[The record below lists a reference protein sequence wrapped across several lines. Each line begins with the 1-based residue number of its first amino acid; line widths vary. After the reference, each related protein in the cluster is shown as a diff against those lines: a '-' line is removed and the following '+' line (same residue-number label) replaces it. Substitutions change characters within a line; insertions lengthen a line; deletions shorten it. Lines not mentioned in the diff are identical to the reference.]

1 LINVIKRKGRREPL
15 DIEKYH
21 RMVNRTIEGLSGCSV
36 SEIELVARPNF
47 YDGIK
52 TTDIHRVTTK
62 ATADLI
68 SLRSPNYQ
76 YAAARSLIIELRK
89 EVWEQYDPK
98 PLLETVKKNIKSGY
112 YENLLEYYTE
122 DEINFYGSKIKY
134 QRDLNFTYIGLR
146 TLIDKYIVKIKDKRL
161 LETPQELF
169 MLVSMTAFKKR
180 KDRTHRIIEF
190 YEDLSTFKESLPS
203 PIMSGLRTLSTSYA
217 SCCLI
222 DGGDTTKSLIS
233 ANGACSLMTTYGSG
247 IGVFNG
253 GVRGVGAPVKNG
265 RIIHNGVVSILR
277 WHESA
282 VKWASQGS
290 RGGSATSFHMFW
302 NWEIDKILTLKS
314 NKSTPENSVK
324 KLDYGIG
331 FNKLFF
337 DRVKNN
343 EDITLFSAEESRD
356 LITNLND
363 YNKWEKTY
371 IDLENKRGIRKRK
384 FSARE
389 LLELFAKER
398 FETGRYYPIFLDH
411 INNGPLKDV
420 IKMSNLCLE
429 ILLPTKPMTSLYG
442 DDGQVA
448 LCILSNVNA
457 GRVKISELPRIT
469 ENLVYFLDNIIDIQE
484 YPIPA
489 AGNPTIN
496 ARYLGIGLS
505 DWAHYL
511 TKQKVR
517 YNTQE
522 ALDLAEEFAEHLQFN
537 LLKASCKLAQ
547 EKGEAKWFRERS
559 KYADGWLPNDGK
571 WRFIPKEEWESLR
584 KDIVKYGLRNLTLSA
599 IPPAGTSSDVSNSTS
614 GIDMPRDLIIT
625 KKSKVGNAKQ
635 IVPNF
640 SKGSSYYTLATEV
653 DNIAYLRMIS
663 KFQLYIDQSISTNVY
678 WTPEKDFVLDPKDNK
693 MKFPNKKMIK
703 TITEAYKLGVKTTYY
718 STFIDTIDSDKEDTD
733 EVGCSGGGCSV

>member
-1 LINVIKRKGRREPL
+1 LINVTKRKGKREPL

-21 RMVNRTIEGLSGCSV
+21 KMVNWTIEGLSGCSV
-36 SEIELVARPNF
+36 SEIELAARPNF

-52 TTDIHRVTTK
+52 TADIHRATTK

-76 YAAARSLIIELRK
+76 YAAARSLIMELRK
-89 EVWEQYDPK
+89 EVWSQYDPK
-98 PLLETVKKNIKSGY
+98 PLLETVKKNIASGH
-112 YENLLEYYTE
+112 YENILEYYTE
-122 DEINFYGSKIKY
+122 DEINFFNSKIKY
-134 QRDLNFTYIGLR
+134 QRDLDFTYIGLR
-146 TLIDKYIVKIKDKRL
+146 TTIDKFIVKIKDKRM

-169 MLVSMTAFKKR
+169 MLVPMVAFKNREDRVKR
-180 KDRTHRIIEF
+180 ILEF
-190 YEDLSTFKESLPS
+190 YDDLSTFKESLPS
-203 PIMSGLRTLSTSYA
+203 PIMSGLRTMSTSYA

-222 DGGDTTKSLIS
+222 DGGDTTRSLIA
-233 ANGACSLMTTYGSG
+233 ANGACSLMTTNAAG
-247 IGVFNG
+247 IGIFNG
-253 GVRGVGAPVKNG
+253 SIRGINASVKNG
-265 RIIHNGVVSILR
+265 RILHNGVVSILR

-302 NWEIDKILTLKS
+302 NWEIDKVLTLKS

-331 FNKLFF
+331 FNRLFF
-337 DRVKNN
+337 ERVKNN
-343 EDITLFSAEESRD
+343 EDITLFSAEETPD
-356 LITNLND
+356 LIRNLDN
-363 YNKWEKTY
+363 YNLWEKTY
-371 IDLENKRGIRKRK
+371 LDYEKKRGIRKRK
-384 FSARE
+384 FSARK

-398 FETGRYYPIFLDH
+398 FETGRYYPIFLDL
-411 INNGPLKDV
+411 INKGPLKDV

-429 ILLPTKPMTSLYG
+429 ILLPTEPMTDLYG
-442 DDGQVA
+442 TEDGQVA

-457 GRVKISELPRIT
+457 GRVKLEELPRIT
-469 ENLVYFLDNIIDIQE
+469 ENLVYFLDNIIDIQQ

-489 AGNPTIN
+489 AENPTVN
-496 ARYLGIGLS
+496 ARYLGIGIS
-505 DWAHYL
+505 DWVHYL
-511 TKQKVR
+511 TKKKVR

-547 EKGEAKWFRERS
+547 EKGEAKWFREKS

-571 WRFIPKEEWESLR
+571 WRFIPKEEWEQLR
-584 KDIVKYGLRNLTLSA
+584 KDIIKYGLRNLTLSA

-614 GIDMPRDLIIT
+614 GIDMPRDLIVT

-640 SKGSSYYTLATEV
+640 SKGASYYTLATEL
-653 DNIAYLRMIS
+653 DNIAYIKMLGKI
-663 KFQLYIDQSISTNVY
+663 QLYIDQGISTNVY
-678 WTPEKDFVLDPKDNK
+678 WTPEKDFIKDPKDGK
-693 MKFPNKKMIK
+693 MKFPNKTMIK
-703 TITEAYKLGVKTTYY
+703 TIIAAYKAGLKTTYY
-718 STFIDTIDSDKEDTD
+718 STFIDTINKTDSDLEDD
-733 EVGCSGGGCSV
+733 CEGGGCKV

>member
-1 LINVIKRKGRREPL
+1 MDINVTKRDGRKEPL

-21 RMVNRTIEGLSGCSV
+21 NMVAWTVEGLSGCSA
-36 SEIELVARPNF
+36 SEIELAARPNF

-52 TTDIHRVTTK
+52 TADIHKVTTK

-68 SLRSPNYQ
+68 SLRAHNYQ
-76 YAAARSLIIELRK
+76 YAAARSLIMELRK
-89 EVWEQYDPK
+89 NVWGQYEPK
-98 PLLETVKKNIKSGY
+98 PLIETVKKNIKSGH
-112 YENLLEYYTE
+112 YENILEYYTE
-122 DEINFYGSKIKY
+122 EEINFFGSKIKF
-134 QRDLNFTYIGLR
+134 QRDLDFTYIGLQ
-146 TLIDKYIVKIKDKRL
+146 TTIDKFIVQIKGKKL

-169 MLVSMTAFKKR
+169 MLIPMVAFKHREDRAKR
-180 KDRTHRIIEF
+180 ILDF
-190 YEDLSTFKESLPS
+190 YDDLSLFKKSLPS
-203 PIMSGLRTLSTSYA
+203 PIMSGLRTISTSYA

-222 DGGDTTKSLIS
+222 DSGDTTKSLIA
-233 ANGACSLMTTYGSG
+233 ANGACSLMTTQAAG
-247 IGVFNG
+247 IGIFNG
-253 GVRGVGAPVKNG
+253 SVRGINASVKNG
-265 RIIHNGVVSILR
+265 RILHNGVVSILR

-343 EDITLFSAEESRD
+343 EDITLFSAEETKD
-356 LITNLND
+356 LINNLND
-363 YNKWEKTY
+363 YDLWEEAYLNYEK
-371 IDLENKRGIRKRK
+371 KRGIRKRK
-384 FSARE
+384 FSARK
-389 LLELFAKER
+389 LLEIFARER

-411 INNGPLKDV
+411 INRGPLKDV

-429 ILLPTKPMTSLYG
+429 ILLPTKPMSDLYG
-442 DDGQVA
+442 RDGEVA

-457 GRVKISELPRIT
+457 GRTKLEELPRIT
-469 ENLVYFLDNIIDIQE
+469 ENLVYFLDNIIDIQK

-489 AGNPTIN
+489 AENPTVN

-511 TKQKVR
+511 TKKKVR

-522 ALDLAEEFAEHLQFN
+522 ARDLAEEYAEHLQFN
-537 LLKASCKLAQ
+537 LLKASCKLAR
-547 EKGEAKWFRERS
+547 EKGEAKWFREKS

-571 WRFIPKEEWESLR
+571 WRFIPKSEWEALR
-584 KDIVKYGLRNLTLSA
+584 RDIVKYGLRNLTLSA

-640 SKGSSYYTLATEV
+640 SKGASYYTLATEL
-653 DNIAYLRMIS
+653 DNIEYIKMLGAI
-663 KFQLYIDQSISTNVY
+663 QLYMDQSISSNVY
-678 WTPEKDFVLDPKDNK
+678 WTPEKDFIEDPKDGK
-693 MKFPNKKMIK
+693 KKFPNKLMIK
-703 TITEAYKLGVKTTYY
+703 TIIAAYEERLKTSYY
-718 STFIDTIDSDKEDTD
+718 STFIDTMNKTEEPDEDC
-733 EVGCSGGGCSV
+733 EGGGCKV